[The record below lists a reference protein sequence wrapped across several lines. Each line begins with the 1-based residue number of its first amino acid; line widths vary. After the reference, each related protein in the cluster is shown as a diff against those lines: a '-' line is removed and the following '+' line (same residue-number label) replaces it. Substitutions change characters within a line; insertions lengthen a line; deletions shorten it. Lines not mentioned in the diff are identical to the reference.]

1 MVSSASCPQPAVAS
15 PVLSLPPCG
24 IEDAVDVEMGGAGG
38 SVIAGQAA
46 GDSLRSS
53 SSVPSS
59 TTSSVSSSA
68 LSSADPAVPV
78 ALGQQAAGHAESA
91 CRRQKAKAKKQRQK
105 DKKKA
110 EARQRTN
117 EAKSERQD
125 VSDKANTQQRATL
138 TREEFHTE
146 LAKARAMLE
155 EEWALED
162 GEMDDGRPREWFDGY
177 GD

>member
-1 MVSSASCPQPAVAS
+1 MPSRH
-15 PVLSLPPCG
+15 
-24 IEDAVDVEMGGAGG
+24 
-38 SVIAGQAA
+38 A
-46 GDSLRSS
+46 GDRR
-53 SSVPSS
+53 
-59 TTSSVSSSA
+59 
-68 LSSADPAVPV
+68 
-78 ALGQQAAGHAESA
+78 
-91 CRRQKAKAKKQRQK
+91 RRQRSRDRRTRRRRRQ
-105 DKKKA
+105 DSG
-110 EARQRTN
+110 TN